1 MSCIKMMPRP
11 FAFSRRMARFTI
23 APELLPRHQS
33 FVSTSALQ
41 MTSCLQLIQYAPSTI
56 EVKRRPLIIV
66 PPWINKFYVLDLRP
80 ETSFIKWAVDQGH
93 RVFVISRRTIWPWP
107 AGMGG
112 MGIMACRWFGQS
124 TRAGGPLQPIEDAP
138 GSYVRARIHT
148 AAGSQGNTHSEMPGL
163 FALPVISEYL
173 NPQRIAY

>member
-1 MSCIKMMPRP
+1 
-11 FAFSRRMARFTI
+11 FTI
-23 APELLPRHQS
+23 APDLLPRHQS

-93 RVFVISRRTIWPWP
+93 TVFVISRRTIWPWP

-124 TRAGGPLQPIEDAP
+124 TRAGWTIAADRR
-138 GSYVRARIHT
+138 RARLLCSCPYPYRCGQSRKYT
-148 AAGSQGNTHSEMPGL
+148 
-163 FALPVISEYL
+163 
-173 NPQRIAY
+173 